1 MKSLV
6 RKDLNRKE
14 GTAFSRDRQSTDKGA
29 LKTEKGA
36 YSGVRKKDWLVG
48 LTAPYHLRADS
59 GKVSSYSFIVHL
71 PLATGWVNSTRLCWM
86 GLDEINEF
94 PLPPGSTGRVED
106 IEKGCEALAVE
117 V

>member
-29 LKTEKGA
+29 SKTEKGA

-48 LTAPYHLRADS
+48 APYNLKADS

-86 GLDEINEF
+86 GLDSIH
-94 PLPPGSTGRVED
+94 PQ
-106 IEKGCEALAVE
+106 ALE
-117 V
+117 EYILR